1 MTNVKQIIDI
11 VLNLIVIVNMIF
23 FTIMSFK
30 KDGEWKLQNGKR
42 PLKYFTFLSNVH
54 LATASLLIILFP
66 RSFIVWMLKYTG
78 TAAVTV
84 TMITVLVFLGPTIGY
99 KIVLTG
105 RELWMHLINP
115 LIAIVTFM
123 ILERRSL
130 SFVYS
135 LFGMLPVVLYGILYY
150 YKVLVVKNEEKKWD
164 DFYGYNKG
172 GKWYISIILMLVGT
186 FAICMAYYF
195 TGKINLL

>member
-1 MTNVKQIIDI
+1 MANVKQIIDI
-11 VLNLIVIVNMIF
+11 ILNLIVFADMVF
-23 FTIMSFK
+23 FTIISFK
-30 KDGEWKLQNGKR
+30 NDEGWKLKNGKR

-54 LATASLLIILFP
+54 LAVASLLIIIF
-66 RSFIVWMLKYTG
+66 RQSFIVWMIKYTG

-84 TMITVLVFLGPTIGY
+84 TMLTVLVFLGPTIGY

-115 LIAIVTFM
+115 LIAIITFTL
-123 ILERRSL
+123 LERRSL
-130 SFVYS
+130 PFVYS
-135 LFGMLPVVLYGILYY
+135 LFGMLPVMLYGIMYL
-150 YKVLVVKNEEKKWD
+150 YKVLLAKEEKRWD

-172 GKWYISIILMLVGT
+172 GKWYISIILMMIGT

-195 TGKINLL
+195 TGR

>member
-30 KDGEWKLQNGKR
+30 KDGEWTLQNGKR
-42 PLKYFTFLSNVH
+42 PSIYFTFLSNVH
-54 LATASLLIILFP
+54 LAIASLLIILFP

-105 RELWMHLINP
+105 SELWMHLINP
-115 LIAIVTFM
+115 LIAIVTFT

-135 LFGMLPVVLYGILYY
+135 LFGMLPVT
-150 YKVLVVKNEEKKWD
+150 
-164 DFYGYNKG
+164 
-172 GKWYISIILMLVGT
+172 S
-186 FAICMAYYF
+186 
-195 TGKINLL
+195 

>member
-1 MTNVKQIIDI
+1 MANVKQIIDI
-11 VLNLIVIVNMIF
+11 ILNLIVFADMVF
-23 FTIMSFK
+23 FTIISFK
-30 KDGEWKLQNGKR
+30 NDEGWKLKNGKR

-54 LATASLLIILFP
+54 LAVASLLIIIF
-66 RSFIVWMLKYTG
+66 RQSFIVWMIKYTG

-84 TMITVLVFLGPTIGY
+84 TMLTVLVFLGPTIGY

-115 LIAIVTFM
+115 LIAIITFSF
-123 ILERRSL
+123 LERRSL
-130 SFVYS
+130 PFVYS
-135 LFGMLPVVLYGILYY
+135 LFGMLPVMLYGIMYL
-150 YKVLVVKNEEKKWD
+150 YKVLLAKEEKRWD

-172 GKWYISIILMLVGT
+172 GKWYISFILMQLGT

-195 TGKINLL
+195 TGKIGF

>member
-1 MTNVKQIIDI
+1 MANAKQIIDI
-11 VLNLIVIVNMIF
+11 ILNLIVFADMVF

-30 KDGEWKLQNGKR
+30 NEEGWKLKNGKR

-54 LATASLLIILFP
+54 LAIASLLIIIFP
-66 RSFIVWMLKYTG
+66 NSFIVWMIKYTG

-84 TMITVLVFLGPTIGY
+84 TMMTVLVFLGPTIGY

-115 LIAIVTFM
+115 LIAIITFSL
-123 ILERRSL
+123 LERRSL
-130 SFVYS
+130 PFVYS
-135 LFGMLPVVLYGILYY
+135 LFGMLPVMLYGIMYL
-150 YKVLVVKNEEKKWD
+150 YKVLLAKEEKRWD

-172 GKWYISIILMLVGT
+172 GKWYISIILMMIGT

-195 TGKINLL
+195 TGKIGF